1 MTYKTIKKQIM
12 FMAGVSVARRQ
23 REAKNV
29 VKSREKRKVVIGR
42 KVRRRRRM
50 VTKKTIQKMKT
61 RRRKKVPICSFS
73 C

>member
-42 KVRRRRRM
+42 KVRRRRM